1 MTRDRIV
8 VGIDIGSSK
17 IGIVAAKTPEISARK
32 GLEILGFGEVPTPP
46 GSIVNGSVENVRQ
59 VGQAIQRALDEIQ
72 RQVPNLTIEVVN
84 ISFGGSHTSVHK
96 QTDALLRP
104 TSSTSDEVTEDDVE
118 YLVNTMYR
126 AKTNSDRTI
135 MHVLPVEFSVDG
147 TASIYDPVGRTGLRL
162 SGDFLLVSA
171 SNQSLQRT
179 IKSVQLAKPGIEIN
193 QLLLSPIATGLAVLD
208 ADELSAGVALVDIGD
223 QTTDL
228 IIYHEGVIRHIA
240 SFPIGGQHITADLR
254 IGCGVQANNAE
265 ALKRKFGTAL
275 AEGVPLSS
283 EILVNYLPGR
293 APKPVLLKN
302 VALIIEERLKEI
314 AAMVYAEIQDSGC
327 GELLIGGIVLSGGSA
342 TIPDIEQVFSR
353 VCDDMQVRIG
363 LPDQLEHTPKADAVS
378 NTTFATALGLIWAE
392 TKQVDSRVKSICKPS
407 ADSLLDTANKAVYQN
422 HTSNTTSDT
431 EPSGSDR
438 EEQSSSSWW
447 DILRGGGKNNKLG
460 EY

>member
-17 IGIVAAKTPEISARK
+17 IGIVAAKVPDMSAQK
-32 GLEILGFGEVPTPP
+32 GLEILGFGEVPTSP

-72 RQVPNLTIEVVN
+72 RQVPNLNIEVVN
-84 ISFGGSHTSVHK
+84 VSFGGAHTSVHK

-104 TSSTSDEVTEDDVE
+104 TSSTSDEVTEEDVE

-135 MHVLPVEFSVDG
+135 MHVLPIEFSVDG
-147 TASIYDPVGRTGLRL
+147 TASVYDPVGRTGLRL

-208 ADELSAGVALVDIGD
+208 EDELSAGVALVDIGD

-265 ALKRKFGTAL
+265 VLKRKFGTAL
-275 AEGVPLSS
+275 SEGIPLSS
-283 EILVNYLPGR
+283 EILVNYLAGR

-378 NTTFATALGLIWAE
+378 TTTFATALGLIWAE
-392 TKQVDSRVKSICKPS
+392 TKQVDSRVKSICKPTDNILENS
-407 ADSLLDTANKAVYQN
+407 SKIAHN
-422 HTSNTTSDT
+422 HTSATASDVDS
-431 EPSGSDR
+431 SGSEQ
-438 EEQSSSSWW
+438 EERSSSSFW
-447 DILRGGGKNNKLG
+447 DIFKGSKNNKLG